1 MEGATR
7 PTDSEMTS
15 EDRLKAVLYQ
25 FITLYERWAED
36 RQLAVKQGADIAQL
50 VAVFVEQ
57 VKNFQALES
66 NVRQKISHS
75 IENASSS
82 AVKLMGEEIS
92 KEAARSVKDT
102 TRQLSTT
109 VEAAERTLNAYQ
121 NELVTIGWKVILTTM
136 VTSVVTCLLLVWL
149 LIPKATL
156 PLTDQQLM
164 FLNEGQLTATVWPKL
179 SQKEQQRWQALADQ
193 TEHPQQTDENST
205 LDNN

>member
-7 PTDSEMTS
+7 PTDSEMTP

-25 FITLYERWAED
+25 FVTLYERWAED

-66 NVRQKISHS
+66 TVRQKISNS
-75 IENASSS
+75 IESASSS
-82 AVKLMGEEIS
+82 AVKLIGEEIG
-92 KEAARSVKDT
+92 KEATHNVKNT

-109 VEAAERTLNAYQ
+109 VEAAERILNAYQ
-121 NELVTIGWKVILTTM
+121 EEVVRVGWKVILATM

-179 SQKEQQRWQALADQ
+179 SKKEQQHWQALADQ